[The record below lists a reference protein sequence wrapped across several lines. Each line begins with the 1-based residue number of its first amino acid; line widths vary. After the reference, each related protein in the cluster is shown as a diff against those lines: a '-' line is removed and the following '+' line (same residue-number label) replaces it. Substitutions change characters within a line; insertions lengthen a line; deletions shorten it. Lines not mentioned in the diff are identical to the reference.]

1 MYAIKREL
9 KLNNKQRT
17 LMAKH
22 AGFSRMVYNYGLSLY
37 SQLDHKEYKG
47 GSSKKIAAI
56 KKILT
61 NYTKKQPE
69 FAWMKDLSSTV
80 YQSAFQALQA
90 AFSRFFKGL
99 GKYPKFKRKKDSN
112 SFTVYDCHGVVLL
125 DSGKKIKIPTLGRF
139 RLKEPLDARYVTQTF
154 TISRKGD
161 RWFVSFSVDAE
172 KLPPLYHEKTQVGID
187 LGVKCFATLSDGT
200 TYVCAACAQRVAP
213 KPLKKAKTKLAKLQW
228 RNCAPRMLRKRN
240 KQLGNVRKGIRKSKN
255 AAKYYI
261 RLGNR
266 HAQIANQ
273 RRDFLQKTTTEI
285 SRTYSVI
292 RIEDLNVQGMIANH
306 KLSAAISDLGFY
318 EFRRQLVYKQ
328 QNYATRVELVD
339 RWYPS
344 SKTCSCCNHIQP
356 MPLCE
361 RVFNCEKC
369 GASIDRDLNAAIN
382 LMQAPED
389 KIGRATTESNACGE
403 EGADSPQR
411 NRK

>member
-22 AGFSRMVYNYGLSLY
+22 AGFSRVVYNYGLSLY
-37 SQLDHKEYKG
+37 SQIDHKEYKG
-47 GSSKKIAAI
+47 GCSKKIAAI
-56 KKILT
+56 KKVLT

-69 FAWMKDLSSTV
+69 KAWMNELSSRV
-80 YQSAFQALQA
+80 YQSAFQALLA

-99 GKYPKFKRKKDSN
+99 GEYPKFKRKKDSN
-112 SFTVYDCHGVVLL
+112 SFTVYDSHGVVLL
-125 DSGKKIKIPTLGRF
+125 ESGKKITIPTLGTF
-139 RLKEPLDARYVTQTF
+139 RVKEKLDARYVTQTF

-161 RWFVSFSVDAE
+161 RWFVAFNVDAE
-172 KLPPLYHEKTQVGID
+172 KLPPLYHEQTQIGID

-200 TYVCAACAQRVAP
+200 TYEAP

-228 RNCAPRMLRKRN
+228 CNRN

-261 RLGNR
+261 RLGNQ

-285 SRTYSVI
+285 SRQYSVI
-292 RIEDLNVQGMIANH
+292 RIEDLNVKGMIANH

-344 SKTCSCCNHIQP
+344 SKTCSCCNHVQP
-356 MPLCE
+356 MPLTE
-361 RVFNCEKC
+361 RVFNCQNC

-382 LMQAPED
+382 LVQAPED

-403 EGADSPQR
+403 EGADSPRR

>member
-9 KLNNKQRT
+9 KLNDKQRT

-37 SQLDHKEYKG
+37 SQIDHKEYKG
-47 GSSKKIAAI
+47 GASKKIAAI
-56 KKILT
+56 KKVLT
-61 NYTKKQPE
+61 NYTKKQLS
-69 FAWMKDLSSTV
+69 FAWMKELSSTV

-99 GKYPKFKRKKDSN
+99 ADYPTFKRKKDSN
-112 SFTVYDCHGVVLL
+112 SFTVYDSHGVVLL
-125 DSGKKIKIPTLGRF
+125 DSGKKIKIPTLGTF
-139 RLKEPLDARYVTQTF
+139 RLKESLDARYATQTF
-154 TISRKGD
+154 TISKQGN
-161 RWFVSFSVDAE
+161 RWFVSFSVDAQ
-172 KLPPLYHEKTQVGID
+172 KLPPLYHEKTKVGID

-200 TYVCAACAQRVAP
+200 TYDAP
-213 KPLKKAKTKLAKLQW
+213 KPMKKAKTKLAKLQW
-228 RNCAPRMLRKRN
+228 RNRS
-240 KQLGNVRKGIRKSKN
+240 KQLGNVPKGIRKSKN

-285 SRTYSVI
+285 SRKYSVI

-306 KLSAAISDLGFY
+306 KLSSAISDLGFY

-328 QNYATRVELVD
+328 QNYATKVELVD
-339 RWYPS
+339 RWFPS

-356 MPLCE
+356 MPLKE
-361 RVFNCEKC
+361 RVFDCKKC

-382 LMQAPED
+382 LMQAPVE
-389 KIGRATTESNACGE
+389 KIGRATPKSDACGE
-403 EGADSPQR
+403 EGADSPRR

>member
-9 KLNNKQRT
+9 KLNKKELT
-17 LMAKH
+17 KLAKH

-37 SQLDHKEYKG
+37 SQIDHKEYKG

-61 NYTKKQPE
+61 NYTKNQPE
-69 FAWMKDLSSTV
+69 FAWMNELSSKV
-80 YQSAFQALQA
+80 YQSALQALQT

-99 GKYPKFKRKKDSN
+99 GEYPTFKRKKDSN
-112 SFTVYDCHGVVLL
+112 SFTVYDGNGVVLL
-125 DSGKKIKIPTLGRF
+125 DSGKKIKIPTLGTF

-154 TISRKGD
+154 TISRTGS

-172 KLPPLYHEKTQVGID
+172 KIPPLYHEKTKVGID
-187 LGVKCFATLSDGT
+187 LGINCFATLSDGSN
-200 TYVCAACAQRVAP
+200 YSAP
-213 KPLKKAKTKLAKLQW
+213 KPMKKAKTKLAKLQW
-228 RNCAPRMLRKRN
+228 RNRN
-240 KQLGNVRKGIRKSKN
+240 KQLGNVRQGVRKSNK

-261 RLGNR
+261 RLRNR

-285 SRTYSVI
+285 SRKYSVI

-339 RWYPS
+339 RWFPS
-344 SKTCSCCNHIQP
+344 SKTCSCCNHVQP
-356 MPLCE
+356 MPLNE
-361 RVFNCEKC
+361 RVFNCQSC
-369 GASIDRDLNAAIN
+369 GFQIDRDLNAAIN
-382 LMQAPED
+382 LLQAHD
-389 KIGRATTESNACGE
+389 DQIGRATPESNACEE
-403 EGADSPQR
+403 EGADSPR
-411 NRK
+411 RSRKRTK

>member
-1 MYAIKREL
+1 M
-9 KLNNKQRT
+9 
-17 LMAKH
+17 
-22 AGFSRMVYNYGLSLY
+22 
-37 SQLDHKEYKG
+37 KE
-47 GSSKKIAAI
+47 
-56 KKILT
+56 
-61 NYTKKQPE
+61 
-69 FAWMKDLSSTV
+69 LSSTV
-80 YQSAFQALQA
+80 YQTALQALQA

-172 KLPPLYHEKTQVGID
+172 RLPPLYHEKTKVGID

-200 TYVCAACAQRVAP
+200 TYDAP
-213 KPLKKAKTKLAKLQW
+213 KPRKKAKTTSEAARQRLAKLQW
-228 RNCAPRMLRKRN
+228 RNRN

-255 AAKYYI
+255 AGKYYI

-266 HAQIANQ
+266 HDQIANQ

-285 SRTYSVI
+285 SRQYSVI
-292 RIEDLNVQGMIANH
+292 RIEDLNVKGMIANH
-306 KLSAAISDLGFY
+306 KLTAAISDLGFY

-344 SKTCSCCNHIQP
+344 SKSCSCCQHVQP

-361 RVFNCEKC
+361 RIFDCQAC
-369 GASIDRDLNAAIN
+369 GISIDRDLNAAIN
-382 LMQAPED
+382 LMQAPSD
-389 KIGRATTESNACGE
+389 KIGRATAESDACGE
-403 EGADSPQR
+403 EGADSPRR

>member
-22 AGFSRMVYNYGLSLY
+22 AGFSRVVYNYGLSLY
-37 SQLDHKEYKG
+37 SQIDHKEYKG
-47 GSSKKIAAI
+47 GCSKKIAAI
-56 KKILT
+56 KKVLT

-69 FAWMKDLSSTV
+69 KAWMNELSSRV
-80 YQSAFQALQA
+80 YQSAFQALLA

-99 GKYPKFKRKKDSN
+99 GEYPKFKRKKDSN
-112 SFTVYDCHGVVLL
+112 SFTVYDSHGVVLL
-125 DSGKKIKIPTLGRF
+125 ESGKKITIPTLGTF
-139 RLKEPLDARYVTQTF
+139 RVKEKLDARYVTQTF

-161 RWFVSFSVDAE
+161 RWFVAFNVDAE
-172 KLPPLYHEKTQVGID
+172 KLPPLYHEQTQVGID

-200 TYVCAACAQRVAP
+200 TYEAP

-228 RNCAPRMLRKRN
+228 CNRN

-261 RLGNR
+261 RLGNQ

-285 SRTYSVI
+285 SRQYSVI
-292 RIEDLNVQGMIANH
+292 RIEDLNVKGMIANH

-344 SKTCSCCNHIQP
+344 SKTCSCCNHVQP
-356 MPLCE
+356 MPLTE
-361 RVFNCEKC
+361 RVFNCQNC

-382 LMQAPED
+382 LVQAPED

-403 EGADSPQR
+403 EGADSPRR

>member
-1 MYAIKREL
+1 M
-9 KLNNKQRT
+9 
-17 LMAKH
+17 
-22 AGFSRMVYNYGLSLY
+22 YNYGLSLY

-56 KKILT
+56 KKALT
-61 NYTKKQPE
+61 NYTKKQPQ
-69 FAWMKDLSSTV
+69 FAWMNELSSRV
-80 YQSAFQALQA
+80 YQNAFKALQN

-99 GKYPKFKRKKDSN
+99 GNYPTFKRKKDSN
-112 SFTVYDCHGVVLL
+112 SFTVDSSNGVVLL
-125 DSGKKIKIPTLGRF
+125 EEGKKIKIPTLGTF
-139 RLKEPLDARYVTQTF
+139 RLKEPLDASYITQTF

-161 RWFVSFSVDAE
+161 RWFVAFSIDAE
-172 KLPPLYHEKTQVGID
+172 KLPPLYHEKTKVGID

-200 TYVCAACAQRVAP
+200 TYDAP

-228 RNCAPRMLRKRN
+228 RNRN
-240 KQLGNVRKGIRKSKN
+240 KQLGNVRKGVRKSKN
-255 AAKYYI
+255 AGKYYI

-285 SRTYSVI
+285 SRKYSVI

-328 QNYATRVELVD
+328 QNYATKVELVD

-389 KIGRATTESNACGE
+389 KIGRATPESDACGE

>member
-1 MYAIKREL
+1 
-9 KLNNKQRT
+9 
-17 LMAKH
+17 
-22 AGFSRMVYNYGLSLY
+22 MVYNYGLSLY

-56 KKILT
+56 KKVLT

-69 FAWMKDLSSTV
+69 FAWMKELSSTV
-80 YQSAFQALQA
+80 YQSALQALQT

-99 GKYPKFKRKKDSN
+99 GKYPKFKRKKDLN
-112 SFTVYDCHGVVLL
+112 SFTVYDCNGVVLL
-125 DSGKKIKIPTLGRF
+125 DSGKKIKIPTLGMF
-139 RLKEPLDARYVTQTF
+139 RLKEPLDARYVTQNF
-154 TISRKGD
+154 TISRKGN

-172 KLPPLYHEKTQVGID
+172 RLPPLYHEKTKVGID

-200 TYVCAACAQRVAP
+200 TYDAP
-213 KPLKKAKTKLAKLQW
+213 KPMKKAKTKLAKLQW
-228 RNCAPRMLRKRN
+228 RNRN
-240 KQLGNVRKGIRKSKN
+240 KQLGNVRKGVRKSKK
-255 AAKYYI
+255 AGKYYI
-261 RLGNR
+261 RLGNQ

-285 SRTYSVI
+285 SREYSVI
-292 RIEDLNVQGMIANH
+292 RIEDLNVKGMIANH

-344 SKTCSCCNHIQP
+344 SKTCSCCCHVQP

-361 RVFNCEKC
+361 TVFNCQQC
-369 GASIDRDLNAAIN
+369 GFSIDRDLNAAIN
-382 LMQAPED
+382 LMQAPSD

-403 EGADSPQR
+403 EGADSPPR
-411 NRK
+411 SRK

>member
-1 MYAIKREL
+1 MKSGEDNIVFAIKLEL
-9 KLNNKQRT
+9 KLNNVERT
-17 LMAKH
+17 LMARH
-22 AGFSRMVYNYGLSLY
+22 AGFSRMVYNYGLALY

-47 GSSKKIAAI
+47 GASKKIAVI
-56 KKILT
+56 KKVLT

-69 FAWMKDLSSTV
+69 YAWMNELSSKV
-80 YQSAFQALQA
+80 YQSAFKALLA

-99 GKYPKFKRKKDSN
+99 GEYPKFKRKKDTN
-112 SFTVYDCHGVVLL
+112 SFTVYDGNGVVLL
-125 DSGKKIKIPTLGRF
+125 DSGKRITIPTLGTF
-139 RLKEPLDARYVTQTF
+139 RLKEKLDARYVTQTF

-161 RWFVSFSVDAE
+161 RWFVSFSVNAE
-172 KLPPLYHEKTQVGID
+172 KIPPLYHEKTAVGID

-200 TYVCAACAQRVAP
+200 TYEAP

-228 RNCAPRMLRKRN
+228 RNRN

-261 RLGNR
+261 RLGNQ
-266 HAQIANQ
+266 HARIANQ

-285 SRTYSVI
+285 SRKYSVI
-292 RIEDLNVQGMIANH
+292 RIEDLNVKGMIANH

-356 MPLCE
+356 MPLHE
-361 RVFNCEKC
+361 RVFNCQAC
-369 GASIDRDLNAAIN
+369 GVSIDRDLNAAIN
-382 LMQAPED
+382 LMQAPTE

-403 EGADSPQR
+403 EGADSPHR

>member
-1 MYAIKREL
+1 
-9 KLNNKQRT
+9 
-17 LMAKH
+17 MAKH

-56 KKILT
+56 KKVLT

-69 FAWMKDLSSTV
+69 FAWMKELSSTV
-80 YQSAFQALQA
+80 YQTALQALQA

-112 SFTVYDCHGVVLL
+112 SFTVYDCNGVVLL
-125 DSGKKIKIPTLGRF
+125 DSGKKIKIPTMGTF
-139 RLKEPLDARYVTQTF
+139 RLKEELSARYVTQTF

-161 RWFVSFSVDAE
+161 SWFVSFSVDAE
-172 KLPPLYHEKTQVGID
+172 RLPPLYHEKTAVGID

-200 TYVCAACAQRVAP
+200 SYDAP
-213 KPLKKAKTKLAKLQW
+213 KPMKKAKPKLAKLQW
-228 RNCAPRMLRKRN
+228 RNRN
-240 KQLGNVRKGIRKSKN
+240 KQLGSVRKGVRKSKN
-255 AAKYYI
+255 AGNYYI
-261 RLGNR
+261 RLGNK
-266 HAQIANQ
+266 HARIANI

-285 SRTYSVI
+285 SRQYRVI
-292 RIEDLNVQGMIANH
+292 RIEDLNVKGMIANH

-328 QNYATRVELVD
+328 QNYGTIVELVD

-344 SKTCSCCNHIQP
+344 SKTCSCCNHVQP

-361 RVFNCEKC
+361 RVFDCQKC

-382 LMQAPED
+382 LLQAPDD

-403 EGADSPQR
+403 EGADSPRR

>member
-22 AGFSRMVYNYGLSLY
+22 AGFSRVVYNYGLSLY

-56 KKILT
+56 KKVLT

-69 FAWMKDLSSTV
+69 FAWMNELSSRV
-80 YQSAFQALQA
+80 YQSAIQSLQA

-99 GKYPKFKRKKDSN
+99 GEYPKFKRKKDSN
-112 SFTVYDCHGVVLL
+112 SFTVYDSHGVVLL
-125 DSGKKIKIPTLGRF
+125 ESGKKITIPTLGTF
-139 RLKEPLDARYVTQTF
+139 RLKEPLSARYVTQTF

-172 KLPPLYHEKTQVGID
+172 KLPPLYHEKTKVGID

-200 TYVCAACAQRVAP
+200 TYDAP
-213 KPLKKAKTKLAKLQW
+213 KPMKKAKTKLAKLQW
-228 RNCAPRMLRKRN
+228 RNRN
-240 KQLGNVRKGIRKSKN
+240 KQLGNVSQGIRKSKK
-255 AAKYYI
+255 AGKYYI
-261 RLGNR
+261 RLGNQ

-273 RRDFLQKTTTEI
+273 RRDFLQKTTTKI
-285 SRTYSVI
+285 SRQYSVI

-328 QNYATRVELVD
+328 QNYATRVEVVD
-339 RWYPS
+339 RWFPS
-344 SKTCSCCNHIQP
+344 SKTCSCCNHVQP

-361 RVFNCEKC
+361 RVFNCQQC
-369 GASIDRDLNAAIN
+369 GFSIDRDLNAAIN
-382 LMQAPED
+382 LMQAPSD
-389 KIGRATTESNACGE
+389 KIGRATAESNACGE
-403 EGADSPQR
+403 EGADSPPR
-411 NRK
+411 SRK

>member
-9 KLNNKQRT
+9 KLNNQERT

-22 AGFSRMVYNYGLSLY
+22 AGFERVVYNYGLSLY

-47 GSSKKIAAI
+47 GSSKKISAI
-56 KKILT
+56 KKVLT

-69 FAWMKDLSSTV
+69 FAWMHELSSRV
-80 YQSAFQALQA
+80 YQNAFQALQT
-90 AFSRFFKGL
+90 AFNRFFKGL
-99 GKYPKFKRKKDSN
+99 ADYPTFKRKKDSN
-112 SFTVYDCHGVVLL
+112 SFTVDNSKGVVLL
-125 DSGKKIKIPTLGRF
+125 NSGKKIKIPTLGTF
-139 RLKEPLDARYVTQTF
+139 RLAEPLDARYVTQTF

-172 KLPPLYHEKTQVGID
+172 KLPPLYHEKTKVGID

-200 TYVCAACAQRVAP
+200 SYDAP

-228 RNCAPRMLRKRN
+228 RNRN
-240 KQLGNVRKGIRKSKN
+240 KQLGNVRKGVRKSKN

-266 HAQIANQ
+266 HGKIANQ

-285 SRTYSVI
+285 SRKYSVI

-328 QNYATRVELVD
+328 ENYGTRVELVD

-344 SKTCSCCNHIQP
+344 SKMCSCCHHVQP
-356 MPLCE
+356 MPLSE
-361 RVFNCEKC
+361 RVFNCQRC
-369 GASIDRDLNAAIN
+369 GDSIDRDINAAIN
-382 LMQAPED
+382 LMQAPLD
-389 KIGRATTESNACGE
+389 KIGRATPKSNACGE
-403 EGADSPQR
+403 EGADSPH
-411 NRK
+411 